1 MLIEPI
7 LVDLIALKHGLS
19 NLFCDLSNP
28 YIEFIKLLVISAAV
42 FFLRRWPIKHPAATD
57 EAHLCLLLNDNSPL
71 IDVI

>member
-7 LVDLIALKHGLS
+7 LMDLITLKHGLC
-19 NLFCDLSNP
+19 NLFCDLFNL
-28 YIEFIKLLVISAAV
+28 YIEVVKLLFISAV

-57 EAHLCLLLNDNSPL
+57 EAHLRLLLNDNGSL